1 MGQIKAVN
9 QIDVIDL
16 TDGYSVVL
24 TNDSYTFLGTTSA
37 VNGTQTTTT
46 QVMALCGSE
55 QVPCTVGTITCPT
68 GISAVSDG
76 KTPMPT
82 ITITATSALTKSG
95 TITIP
100 IVVDGDITIN
110 KIFSYSIA
118 FKGQTGQNGTSV
130 TVSSTSVTY
139 QVGASG
145 TTKPTGEWSA
155 TVPNVPNGQF
165 LWTKTVVKYSD
176 GKSTE
181 AYSVSYKGTN
191 GTNGSNGTSV
201 TVSSTSV
208 TYQVGASGTTK
219 PTGEWS
225 ATVPNVPNG
234 QFLWTKT
241 VVKYSDGKSTEAY
254 SVSYKGT
261 NGTNGSN
268 GTSVTVSSTS
278 VTYQASTSGTTPPT
292 GTWSST
298 VPNVP
303 NGQYLWTKT
312 VVNYS
317 DGKSTESYSVS
328 YKGTNGINGTNGKD
342 AITMT
347 ITSSGGTIFKNTAIV
362 TTLTAHVYKGG
373 VEVTGSALSSL
384 GTIKWYKD
392 GGTTAVATG
401 STYTIGAG
409 DVSNKATFSAQLEG

>member
-1 MGQIKAVN
+1 MAIKAVN

-24 TNDSYTFLGTTSA
+24 TSDSHTFLGTTTS

-46 QVMALCGSE
+46 QVMALCGNE

-76 KTPMPT
+76 KSPMPT
-82 ITITATSALTKSG
+82 ITVTATSALTKSG
-95 TITIP
+95 TVTIP
-100 IVVDGDITIN
+100 IVVNGDITIN
-110 KIFSYSIA
+110 KTFSYSIA

-145 TTKPTGEWSA
+145 TTKPTGEWST

-165 LWTKTVVKYSD
+165 LWTKTVVRYSD

-191 GTNGSNGTSV
+191 GS
-201 TVSSTSV
+201 
-208 TYQVGASGTTK
+208 
-219 PTGEWS
+219 
-225 ATVPNVPNG
+225 
-234 QFLWTKT
+234 
-241 VVKYSDGKSTEAY
+241 
-254 SVSYKGT
+254 
-261 NGTNGSN
+261 NGSN

-278 VTYQASTSGTTPPT
+278 VTYQAGTSGTTPPT
-292 GTWSST
+292 GTWSTT
-298 VPNVP
+298 VPSVA

-342 AITMT
+342 AITMA
-347 ITSSGGTIFKNTAIV
+347 ITSSGGTIFKNTAIA

-373 VEVTGSALSSL
+373 VEVTGSALTSL
-384 GTIKWYKD
+384 GAIKWYKD

-401 STYTIGAG
+401 ATYTIGAG
-409 DVSNKATFSAQLEG
+409 DITNKATFSAQLEG

>member
-1 MGQIKAVN
+1 MAIKAVN

-24 TNDSYTFLGTTSA
+24 TSDSHTFLGTTTS

-76 KTPMPT
+76 KAPMPT

-100 IVVDGDITIN
+100 IVVNGDITIN
-110 KIFSYSIA
+110 KTFSFSIA

-145 TTKPTGEWSA
+145 TTKPTGEWE
-155 TVPNVPNGQF
+155 TEIPNVPNGQF
-165 LWTKTVVKYSD
+165 LWTKTVVTYSD

-181 AYSVSYKGTN
+181 AYSVSYKA
-191 GTNGSNGTSV
+191 TNGSNGT
-201 TVSSTSV
+201 
-208 TYQVGASGTTK
+208 
-219 PTGEWS
+219 
-225 ATVPNVPNG
+225 
-234 QFLWTKT
+234 
-241 VVKYSDGKSTEAY
+241 D
-254 SVSYKGT
+254 
-261 NGTNGSN
+261 
-268 GTSVTVSSTS
+268 GTSVSITSTS
-278 VTYQASTSGTTPPT
+278 VTYQASTSGTTAPT
-292 GTWSST
+292 GTWSTT

-312 VVNYS
+312 VVTYS
-317 DGKSTESYSVS
+317 DGKHTESYSVS
-328 YKGTNGINGTNGKD
+328 YKGTNGINGQD
-342 AITMT
+342 AITMA
-347 ITSSGGTIFKNTAIV
+347 ITSSGGTIFKNTAIA

-373 VEVTGSALSSL
+373 VEVTGSALANL

-392 GGTTAVATG
+392 GGTTSVATG
-401 STYTIGAG
+401 ATYTIGAG
-409 DVSNKATFSAQLEG
+409 DITNKATFSAQLEG

>member
-1 MGQIKAVN
+1 
-9 QIDVIDL
+9 
-16 TDGYSVVL
+16 
-24 TNDSYTFLGTTSA
+24 
-37 VNGTQTTTT
+37 
-46 QVMALCGSE
+46 MALCGSE

-76 KTPMPT
+76 KAPMPT
-82 ITITATSALTKSG
+82 ITVTATSALTKSG

-110 KIFSYSIA
+110 KTFSYSIA

-145 TTKPTGEWSA
+145 TTKPTGEWSV

-191 GTNGSNGTSV
+191 GS
-201 TVSSTSV
+201 
-208 TYQVGASGTTK
+208 
-219 PTGEWS
+219 
-225 ATVPNVPNG
+225 
-234 QFLWTKT
+234 
-241 VVKYSDGKSTEAY
+241 
-254 SVSYKGT
+254 
-261 NGTNGSN
+261 NGSN

-278 VTYQASTSGTTPPT
+278 VTYQAGTSGTTPPT
-292 GTWSST
+292 GTWSTT
-298 VPNVP
+298 VPSVA

-328 YKGTNGINGTNGKD
+328 YKGTNGTNGKD
-342 AITMT
+342 GLDAITMA
-347 ITSSGGTIFKNTAIV
+347 ITSSGGTIFKNTAIA

-373 VEVTGSALSSL
+373 VEVTGSALSAL

-401 STYTIGAG
+401 ATYTIGAG
-409 DVSNKATFSAQLEG
+409 DITNKATFSAQLEG

>member
-1 MGQIKAVN
+1 MGIRAVS
-9 QIDVIDL
+9 QVDVIDL

-24 TNDSYTFLGTTSA
+24 TNDNYTFLGTTNS

-55 QVPCTVGTITCPT
+55 QVSCTVGNITCPT

-76 KTPMPT
+76 KSLQPT

-110 KIFSYSIA
+110 KTFSYSIA

-139 QVGASG
+139 QVGTSG
-145 TTKPTGEWSA
+145 TNKPTGEWSA

-191 GTNGSNGTSV
+191 GTNGSNGISV

-208 TYQVGASGTTK
+208 TYQ
-219 PTGEWS
+219 TG
-225 ATVPNVPNG
+225 
-234 QFLWTKT
+234 
-241 VVKYSDGKSTEAY
+241 
-254 SVSYKGT
+254 
-261 NGTNGSN
+261 
-268 GTSVTVSSTS
+268 
-278 VTYQASTSGTTPPT
+278 TSGTTPPT
-292 GTWSST
+292 GTWSPT
-298 VPNVP
+298 VPNVA

-312 VVNYS
+312 VVKYS

-328 YKGTNGINGTNGKD
+328 YKGTNGTNGKD
-342 AITMT
+342 GLDAITMA
-347 ITSSGGTIFKNTAIV
+347 ITSSGGTIFKNTAIA

-373 VEVTGSALSSL
+373 VEVSGSALASL

-401 STYTIGAG
+401 STYTISAG
-409 DVSNKATFSAQLEG
+409 DVTNKATFSAQLEG

>member
-1 MGQIKAVN
+1 MTIKAVN

-24 TNDSYTFLGTTSA
+24 TSDSHTFLGTTTS

-55 QVPCTVGTITCPT
+55 QVPCTVGTITSPT

-76 KTPMPT
+76 KSPTPT

-100 IVVDGDITIN
+100 IVVNGDITIN
-110 KIFSYSIA
+110 KTFSFSIA

-130 TVSSTSVTY
+130 TVKSTSVTY

-145 TTKPTGEWSA
+145 TTKPTGEWQ
-155 TVPNVPNGQF
+155 TEIPNVPNGQF
-165 LWTKTVVKYSD
+165 LWTKTVVTYSD

-181 AYSVSYKGTN
+181 AYSVSYKA
-191 GTNGSNGTSV
+191 TNGSNGTSV
-201 TVSSTSV
+201 TITSTSV
-208 TYQVGASGTTK
+208 TYQV
-219 PTGEWS
+219 
-225 ATVPNVPNG
+225 
-234 QFLWTKT
+234 
-241 VVKYSDGKSTEAY
+241 
-254 SVSYKGT
+254 
-261 NGTNGSN
+261 
-268 GTSVTVSSTS
+268 
-278 VTYQASTSGTTPPT
+278 STSGTTAPT
-292 GTWSST
+292 GAWGTT

-312 VVNYS
+312 VVTYS
-317 DGKSTESYSVS
+317 NGQHTESYSVS
-328 YKGTNGINGTNGKD
+328 YKGTNGINGKD
-342 AITMT
+342 AITMA
-347 ITSSGGTIFKNTAIV
+347 ITSSGGTIFKNTAIA

-373 VEVTGSALSSL
+373 VEVTGGALADL

-401 STYTIGAG
+401 STYTISAG

>member
-1 MGQIKAVN
+1 MGIKAVS
-9 QIDVIDL
+9 QVDVIDL

-24 TNDSYTFLGTTSA
+24 TNDNYTFLGTTNS

-55 QVPCTVGTITCPT
+55 QVSCTVGNITCPT

-76 KTPMPT
+76 KSLQPI

-100 IVVDGDITIN
+100 IVIDGDITIN
-110 KIFSYSIA
+110 KTFSYSIA
-118 FKGQTGQNGTSV
+118 FKGATGQNGTSV

-139 QVGASG
+139 QTGTSG
-145 TTKPTGEWSA
+145 TTKPTGAWST

-165 LWTKTVVKYSD
+165 LWTKTVVQYSD

-208 TYQVGASGTTK
+208 TYQ
-219 PTGEWS
+219 TG
-225 ATVPNVPNG
+225 
-234 QFLWTKT
+234 
-241 VVKYSDGKSTEAY
+241 
-254 SVSYKGT
+254 
-261 NGTNGSN
+261 
-268 GTSVTVSSTS
+268 
-278 VTYQASTSGTTPPT
+278 TSGTTPPT
-292 GTWSST
+292 GTWSPT
-298 VPNVP
+298 VPNVA

-312 VVNYS
+312 VVKYS

-328 YKGTNGINGTNGKD
+328 YKGTNGTNGKD
-342 AITMT
+342 GLDAITMA
-347 ITSSGGTIFKNTAIV
+347 ITSSGGTIFKNTAIA

-373 VEVTGSALSSL
+373 VEVSGSVLTSL

-401 STYTIGAG
+401 STYTISAG

>member
-1 MGQIKAVN
+1 MGIKAVS
-9 QIDVIDL
+9 QVDVIDL

-24 TNDSYTFLGTTSA
+24 TNDNYTFLGTTNA

-55 QVPCTVGTITCPT
+55 QVSCTVGNITCPT

-76 KTPMPT
+76 KTLQPT
-82 ITITATSALTKSG
+82 ITITATSALNKSG

-110 KIFSYSIA
+110 KTFSYSIA
-118 FKGQTGQNGTSV
+118 FKGATGQNGTSV

-139 QVGASG
+139 QIGTSG
-145 TTKPTGEWSA
+145 TTKPTGTWSPN
-155 TVPNVPNGQF
+155 VPNVPNGQF
-165 LWTKTVVKYSD
+165 LWTKTVVTYSD

-208 TYQVGASGTTK
+208 TYQT
-219 PTGEWS
+219 S
-225 ATVPNVPNG
+225 A
-234 QFLWTKT
+234 
-241 VVKYSDGKSTEAY
+241 
-254 SVSYKGT
+254 
-261 NGTNGSN
+261 
-268 GTSVTVSSTS
+268 
-278 VTYQASTSGTTPPT
+278 SGTTPPT
-292 GTWSST
+292 GTWNPT
-298 VPNVP
+298 VPNIP

-312 VVNYS
+312 VVKYS

-328 YKGTNGINGTNGKD
+328 YKGTNGTNGKD
-342 AITMT
+342 GLDAITMA
-347 ITSSGGTIFKNTAIV
+347 ITSSGGTIFKNTAIA

-373 VEVTGSALSSL
+373 VEVSGSALTSL

-401 STYTIGAG
+401 STYTISAG

>member
-1 MGQIKAVN
+1 MASKAVN

-24 TNDSYTFLGTTSA
+24 TSDSHTFLGTTTS

-82 ITITATSALTKSG
+82 ITVTATSALTKSG

-110 KIFSYSIA
+110 KTFSYSIA

-145 TTKPTGEWSA
+145 TTKPTGEWST

-191 GTNGSNGTSV
+191 GTDGSNGTSV

-208 TYQVGASGTTK
+208 TYQV
-219 PTGEWS
+219 
-225 ATVPNVPNG
+225 
-234 QFLWTKT
+234 
-241 VVKYSDGKSTEAY
+241 
-254 SVSYKGT
+254 
-261 NGTNGSN
+261 
-268 GTSVTVSSTS
+268 
-278 VTYQASTSGTTPPT
+278 STSGTTTPT
-292 GTWSST
+292 GTWSTT
-298 VPNVP
+298 VPSVP

-312 VVNYS
+312 VVVYS

-328 YKGTNGINGTNGKD
+328 YKGTNGTNGKD
-342 AITMT
+342 GLDAITMA
-347 ITSSGGTIFKNTAIV
+347 ITSSGGTIFKNTAIA

-373 VEVTGSALSSL
+373 VEVTGSALSAL

-392 GGTTAVATG
+392 GGTTSVATG
-401 STYTIGAG
+401 ATYTIGAG
-409 DVSNKATFSAQLEG
+409 DITNKATFSAQLEG

>member
-1 MGQIKAVN
+1 MAIKAVN

-24 TNDSYTFLGTTSA
+24 TNDNYTFLGTTSA

-82 ITITATSALTKSG
+82 ITITATSALTNSG

-100 IVVDGDITIN
+100 IVVDGGITIN
-110 KIFSYSIA
+110 KTFSYSIA

-130 TVSSTSVTY
+130 TVRSTSVTY

-145 TTKPTGEWSA
+145 TTKPTGEWK
-155 TVPNVPNGQF
+155 TEVPSVPNGQF
-165 LWTKTVVKYSD
+165 LWTKTVV
-176 GKSTE
+176 
-181 AYSVSYKGTN
+181 N
-191 GTNGSNGTSV
+191 
-201 TVSSTSV
+201 
-208 TYQVGASGTTK
+208 
-219 PTGEWS
+219 
-225 ATVPNVPNG
+225 
-234 QFLWTKT
+234 
-241 VVKYSDGKSTEAY
+241 YSDGKSTEAY

-278 VTYQASTSGTTPPT
+278 VTYQAGTSGTTPPT
-292 GTWSST
+292 GTWSPT
-298 VPNVP
+298 VPNVA

-342 AITMT
+342 AITMA
-347 ITSSGGTIFKNTAIV
+347 ITSSGGTIFKNTAIA

-401 STYTIGAG
+401 TTYTIGAG
-409 DVSNKATFSAQLEG
+409 DISNKATFSAQLEG

>member
-1 MGQIKAVN
+1 MAIKAVN

-24 TNDSYTFLGTTSA
+24 TSDSHTFLGTTTS

-76 KTPMPT
+76 KSPMPT
-82 ITITATSALTKSG
+82 ITVTATSALTKSG
-95 TITIP
+95 TVTIP
-100 IVVDGDITIN
+100 IVVNGDITIN
-110 KIFSYSIA
+110 KTFSYSIA

-145 TTKPTGEWSA
+145 TTKPTGEWST

-165 LWTKTVVKYSD
+165 LWTKTVVRYSD

-191 GTNGSNGTSV
+191 GS
-201 TVSSTSV
+201 
-208 TYQVGASGTTK
+208 
-219 PTGEWS
+219 
-225 ATVPNVPNG
+225 
-234 QFLWTKT
+234 
-241 VVKYSDGKSTEAY
+241 
-254 SVSYKGT
+254 
-261 NGTNGSN
+261 NGSN

-278 VTYQASTSGTTPPT
+278 VTYQAGTSGTTPPT
-292 GTWSST
+292 GTWSTT
-298 VPNVP
+298 VPSVA

-342 AITMT
+342 AITMA
-347 ITSSGGTIFKNTAIV
+347 ITSSGGTIFKNTAIA

-373 VEVTGSALSSL
+373 VEVTGSALSAL

-401 STYTIGAG
+401 ATYTIDAG
-409 DVSNKATFSAQLEG
+409 DITNKATFSAQLEG

>member
-1 MGQIKAVN
+1 MTIKAVN

-24 TNDSYTFLGTTSA
+24 TNDNYTFLGTTSA

-100 IVVDGDITIN
+100 IVVDGGITIN
-110 KIFSYSIA
+110 KTFSYSIA

-139 QVGASG
+139 QVGTSG
-145 TTKPTGEWSA
+145 TTKPTGEWK
-155 TVPNVPNGQF
+155 TEVPNV
-165 LWTKTVVKYSD
+165 
-176 GKSTE
+176 
-181 AYSVSYKGTN
+181 A
-191 GTNGSNGTSV
+191 
-201 TVSSTSV
+201 
-208 TYQVGASGTTK
+208 
-219 PTGEWS
+219 
-225 ATVPNVPNG
+225 NG

-278 VTYQASTSGTTPPT
+278 VTYQAGTSGTTPPT
-292 GTWSST
+292 GTWSPT
-298 VPNVP
+298 VPNVA

-312 VVNYS
+312 VVKYS

-342 AITMT
+342 AITMA
-347 ITSSGGTIFKNTAIV
+347 ITSSGGTIFKNTAIA

-373 VEVTGSALSSL
+373 VEVTGTALSSL

>member
-1 MGQIKAVN
+1 MAIKAVN

-24 TNDSYTFLGTTSA
+24 TNDNYTFLGTTTS

-76 KTPMPT
+76 KSPMPT
-82 ITITATSALTKSG
+82 ITVTATSALTKSG
-95 TITIP
+95 TVTIP
-100 IVVDGDITIN
+100 IVVNGDITIN
-110 KIFSYSIA
+110 KTFSYSIA

-165 LWTKTVVKYSD
+165 LWTKTVVRYSD

-181 AYSVSYKGTN
+181 A
-191 GTNGSNGTSV
+191 
-201 TVSSTSV
+201 
-208 TYQVGASGTTK
+208 
-219 PTGEWS
+219 
-225 ATVPNVPNG
+225 
-234 QFLWTKT
+234 
-241 VVKYSDGKSTEAY
+241 
-254 SVSYKGT
+254 
-261 NGTNGSN
+261 
-268 GTSVTVSSTS
+268 
-278 VTYQASTSGTTPPT
+278 
-292 GTWSST
+292 
-298 VPNVP
+298 
-303 NGQYLWTKT
+303 
-312 VVNYS
+312 
-317 DGKSTESYSVS
+317 YSVS

-342 AITMT
+342 AITMA
-347 ITSSGGTIFKNTAIV
+347 ITSSGGTIFKNTAIA

-373 VEVTGSALSSL
+373 VEVTGSALSAL

-401 STYTIGAG
+401 ATYTIGAG
-409 DVSNKATFSAQLEG
+409 DITNKATFSAQLEG

>member
-1 MGQIKAVN
+1 MTIKAVN

-24 TNDSYTFLGTTSA
+24 TNDNYTFLGTTNA

-110 KIFSYSIA
+110 KTFSYSIA

-139 QVGASG
+139 QVGTSG
-145 TTKPTGEWSA
+145 VTKPTGEWK
-155 TVPNVPNGQF
+155 TEIPNVPNGQF

-181 AYSVSYKGTN
+181 AYSVSYKATN
-191 GTNGSNGTSV
+191 GTNGT
-201 TVSSTSV
+201 
-208 TYQVGASGTTK
+208 
-219 PTGEWS
+219 
-225 ATVPNVPNG
+225 
-234 QFLWTKT
+234 
-241 VVKYSDGKSTEAY
+241 
-254 SVSYKGT
+254 
-261 NGTNGSN
+261 N

-278 VTYQASTSGTTPPT
+278 VTYQAGTSGTTAPT
-292 GTWSST
+292 GTWSPT

-312 VVNYS
+312 VVKYS
-317 DGKSTESYSVS
+317 DGKNTESYSVS
-328 YKGTNGINGTNGKD
+328 YKGTNGTNGKDGKD
-342 AITMT
+342 AITMA
-347 ITSSGGTIFKNTAIV
+347 ITSSGGTIFKNTAIA

-401 STYTIGAG
+401 STYTISAG

>member
-1 MGQIKAVN
+1 MGIKAVS
-9 QIDVIDL
+9 QVDVIDL

-24 TNDSYTFLGTTSA
+24 TNDNYTFLGTTNS

-55 QVPCTVGTITCPT
+55 QVSCTVGNITCPT

-76 KTPMPT
+76 KSLQPT

-110 KIFSYSIA
+110 KTFSYSIA

-139 QVGASG
+139 QVGTSG
-145 TTKPTGEWSA
+145 TNKPTGEWSA

-191 GTNGSNGTSV
+191 GSNGSNGTSV

-208 TYQVGASGTTK
+208 TYQT
-219 PTGEWS
+219 S
-225 ATVPNVPNG
+225 A
-234 QFLWTKT
+234 
-241 VVKYSDGKSTEAY
+241 
-254 SVSYKGT
+254 
-261 NGTNGSN
+261 
-268 GTSVTVSSTS
+268 
-278 VTYQASTSGTTPPT
+278 SGTTPPT
-292 GTWSST
+292 GTWSPT
-298 VPNVP
+298 VPNVA

-312 VVNYS
+312 VVKYS

-328 YKGTNGINGTNGKD
+328 YKGTNGTNGKD
-342 AITMT
+342 GLDA
-347 ITSSGGTIFKNTAIV
+347 
-362 TTLTAHVYKGG
+362 
-373 VEVTGSALSSL
+373 L

-401 STYTIGAG
+401 STYTISAG

>member
-1 MGQIKAVN
+1 MTILKAVN

-118 FKGQTGQNGTSV
+118 FKGNTGQNGTSV
-130 TVSSTSVTY
+130 TVASTSVTY
-139 QVGASG
+139 QVGTSG
-145 TTKPTGEWSA
+145 TTKPTGEWK
-155 TVPNVPNGQF
+155 TEVPNVANGQF

-201 TVSSTSV
+201 TV
-208 TYQVGASGTTK
+208 K
-219 PTGEWS
+219 
-225 ATVPNVPNG
+225 
-234 QFLWTKT
+234 
-241 VVKYSDGKSTEAY
+241 
-254 SVSYKGT
+254 
-261 NGTNGSN
+261 
-268 GTSVTVSSTS
+268 STS
-278 VTYQASTSGTTPPT
+278 VTYQAGTSGTTPPT
-292 GTWSST
+292 GTWSPT
-298 VPNVP
+298 VPNVA

-317 DGKSTESYSVS
+317 DGKSTESFSVS

-342 AITMT
+342 AITMA
-347 ITSSGGTIFKNTAIV
+347 ITSSGGTIFKNTAIA

>member
-1 MGQIKAVN
+1 MGIKAVS
-9 QIDVIDL
+9 QVDVIDL

-24 TNDSYTFLGTTSA
+24 TNDNYTFLGTTNS

-76 KTPMPT
+76 KSLQPT

-110 KIFSYSIA
+110 KTFSYSIA
-118 FKGQTGQNGTSV
+118 FKGATGQNGTSV

-139 QVGASG
+139 QTGTSG
-145 TTKPTGEWSA
+145 TTKPTGTWST

-165 LWTKTVVKYSD
+165 LWTKTVVTYSD

-191 GTNGSNGTSV
+191 GSNGTNGTSV
-201 TVSSTSV
+201 TV
-208 TYQVGASGTTK
+208 K
-219 PTGEWS
+219 
-225 ATVPNVPNG
+225 
-234 QFLWTKT
+234 
-241 VVKYSDGKSTEAY
+241 
-254 SVSYKGT
+254 
-261 NGTNGSN
+261 
-268 GTSVTVSSTS
+268 STS
-278 VTYQASTSGTTPPT
+278 VTYQAGTSGTTPPT
-292 GTWSST
+292 GTWSPT
-298 VPNVP
+298 VPNVA

-342 AITMT
+342 AITMA
-347 ITSSGGTIFKNTAIV
+347 ITSSGGTIFKNTAIA

-373 VEVTGSALSSL
+373 VEVSGSALTSL

-392 GGTTAVATG
+392 GGTASVATG
-401 STYTIGAG
+401 STYTISAG
-409 DVSNKATFSAQLEG
+409 DVTNKATFSAQLEG